1 MNGVSENMKIINSSV
16 VGGKHTASGIE
27 CEDRTASLIFNDVYA
42 VAVADGAGAKKYDY
56 AADGAECV
64 VSTITEFLCK
74 NFDKLYE
81 NNDNEYLGKVIVSV
95 CRKQLQKRAEE
106 LNVDDITRMSSTL
119 LAVAVKGDKVIVCH
133 IGDGVIG
140 KLTPTGVEFITNPD
154 NGEFAGTTYF
164 VTSAAA
170 MSRARVIK
178 TKVGDS
184 LSFFLMSDGAADFLV
199 HNDGRFAAAAEKM
212 AKLVFKPDG
221 QEQLENIL
229 KDYMVARE
237 ASSDDCSYACI
248 GITDNVKKCVI
259 PVVETEDEEPIKK
272 EEKEKNDVVN
282 QKIITGLIAFICLL
296 LAVIVCLAGIIIS
309 DSTSDKTTTQTI
321 IESTTDI
328 LSHTENNSG
337 CSDSFESEE
346 SENSEM
352 VQASELTIGKTDSV
366 TEKTETTTRK
376 SELTS
381 KYNEVTTGR
390 FFRLFN

>member
-16 VGGKHTASGIE
+16 VGGKHTSSGIE
-27 CEDRTASLIFNDVYA
+27 CEDRTASLILNDVYA

-74 NFDKLYE
+74 NFEKLYE
-81 NNDNEYLGKVIVSV
+81 NNDNEYLGKVVVSV

-140 KLTPTGVEFITNPD
+140 KLTPAGVEYITNPD

-164 VTSAAA
+164 VTSSAA
-170 MSRARVIK
+170 MSRTRIIK

-237 ASSDDCSYACI
+237 ATSDDCSYACI
-248 GITDNVKKCVI
+248 GITDNVRNSVI
-259 PVVETEDEEPIKK
+259 PVVETEDEKPI
-272 EEKEKNDVVN
+272 EKEVVS

-296 LAVIVCLAGIIIS
+296 LAIIICLAVVIINDGIS
-309 DSTSDKTTTQTI
+309 EKTTQTI

-328 LSHTENNSG
+328 LSHTENNYG
-337 CSDSFESEE
+337 CSDSFEAEE

-352 VQASELTIGKTDSV
+352 VQASELTTDKINTV
-366 TEKTETTTRK
+366 TEKAETTIKK
-376 SELTS
+376 SEATL
-381 KYNEVTTGR
+381 KYNELTTER